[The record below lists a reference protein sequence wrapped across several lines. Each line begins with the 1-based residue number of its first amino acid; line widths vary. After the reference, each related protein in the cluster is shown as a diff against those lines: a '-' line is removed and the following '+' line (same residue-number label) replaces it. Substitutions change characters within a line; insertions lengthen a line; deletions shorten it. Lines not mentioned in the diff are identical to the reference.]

1 MTTARRRWLPDT
13 LLVRILAP
21 GVFALVVLLLVSL
34 GVHAVLLRQAAERG
48 AAEVAAHRV
57 AGVAEAI
64 AAVAPLDRSR
74 IAQALS
80 APDLALSWGD
90 VPDLPSDRAKAA
102 PDLAHVGRLAEV
114 TREIRIAPGLS
125 DAEHGALQD
134 VAVSVQLVDGSWVNA
149 RVLAVSLIA
158 ADDAAFRVA
167 VGAVAVALLLCVAFA
182 SRVAAAPL
190 AKLARAVRHL
200 PSDGDAPLPQVGG
213 PREVRDVTEAL
224 DGALCRVRDLLR
236 QRSLALGALSHD
248 LMSPLARLKLR
259 ADELPDP
266 YLRRTMQRD
275 IAEMEGMVGDVLAY
289 LRGADGGGEPVVPV
303 SLTDLVQV
311 VVDEFAEV
319 GADVEE
325 RRLDEAT
332 VLARPV
338 ALKRVLRN
346 LVENA
351 VKYGTSPWIEVLTDR
366 SGIEVRVGDHG
377 PGVSPED
384 LARVFEPFFRGD
396 QARAAGGGSGLGLP
410 TAKAIANAHRGSLE
424 LASAPGGGTI
434 AVLKLP
440 LPPPT
445 SAVTPARP
453 PSKSGAR

>member
-1 MTTARRRWLPDT
+1 MAMTAARRRWLPDT

-34 GVHAVLLRQAAERG
+34 VVHASLLRQAAERG

-64 AAVAPLDRSR
+64 AAVARPDRSR

-90 VPDLPSDRAKAA
+90 APDLPSDRARAA

-114 TREIRIAPGLS
+114 TREIRVAPGLS
-125 DAEHGALQD
+125 DAEHGALRD

-167 VGAVAVALLLCVAFA
+167 VGTVAAALLICVALA

-190 AKLARAVRHL
+190 ARLARAVRHL
-200 PSDGDAPLPQVGG
+200 PPDGDAPLPHVGG
-213 PREVRDVTEAL
+213 PQEVRDVTEAL
-224 DGALCRVRDLLR
+224 DGALRRVRDLLR

-259 ADELPDP
+259 ADELPDLV
-266 YLRRTMQRD
+266 LRQTVQRD
-275 IAEMEGMVGDVLAY
+275 LAEMEGMVGDVLAY
-289 LRGADGGGEPVVPV
+289 LRGADGGGEPAVPV
-303 SLTDLVQV
+303 SVTDLVQV
-311 VVDEFAEV
+311 VVDEFAET
-319 GADVEE
+319 GTDVEE

-351 VKYGTSPWIEVLTDR
+351 VKYGANPWIEVLTDHP
-366 SGIEVRVGDHG
+366 GVEVRVGDHG
-377 PGVSPED
+377 PGVPPED

-396 QARAAGGGSGLGLP
+396 RARAAGGGSGLGLP
-410 TAKAIANAHRGSLE
+410 TAKAIAEAHGGALE
-424 LASAPGGGTI
+424 LVSAPGGGTI

-440 LPPPT
+440 PT
-445 SAVTPARP
+445 SAVTPARL
-453 PSKSGAR
+453 PSKPSA